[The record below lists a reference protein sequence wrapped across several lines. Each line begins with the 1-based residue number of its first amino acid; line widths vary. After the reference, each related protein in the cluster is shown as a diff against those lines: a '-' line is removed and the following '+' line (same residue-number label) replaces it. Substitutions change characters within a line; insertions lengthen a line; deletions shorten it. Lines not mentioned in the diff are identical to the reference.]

1 MIVGRYQMSV
11 VIEYTE
17 LSNQSEDK
25 MNAAHKMNAA
35 TSTATYIPIQDKT
48 HTNN

>member
-1 MIVGRYQMSV
+1 MSV